1 MSLLASS
8 LARFLSLSIFLLR
21 VLFSTASLRLKRL
34 RALAA
39 LFGTISL
46 AFFLMHQE
54 YSYLGQTEAL
64 LLFRL
69 QCLKA
74 LL

>member
-39 LFGTISL
+39 LLGTISL
-46 AFFLMHQE
+46 AFFLIYQE

-64 LLFRL
+64 LLFRP
-69 QCLKA
+69 QYLKA